1 MAAMQGPPG
10 YGPVMVLNPKTERKT
25 GRQAQL
31 SNITAARAVSDIIRT
46 TLGPRSML
54 KMLLDPMGGVVITND
69 GNCILREVDVSHP
82 TAKSMIEL
90 SRAQDEEVGDGTTSV
105 IILAGE
111 MLILSEQLLRINLH
125 PTVIVSGYNLA
136 LQEAMAIC
144 ERQALTVDVTDD
156 KRMKQLVQ
164 SCIGTKFSSRWNDK
178 MVEMALQA
186 VLTVARAK
194 SSTPAQ
200 SAALGAAPNS
210 ASNPYNHKVE
220 VDIKRYAKVEKI
232 PGGEITDSCVLK
244 GVMFNKDTSHS
255 KMRRRITNPRI
266 LLLDCPLEYKKG
278 ESQTNVEITNTED
291 WNTML
296 RMEEE
301 YVENMC
307 MEIIAF
313 QPDVVI
319 TEKGVSDL
327 AQHYLAK
334 ANITAFRRLRKT
346 DNNRVARAT
355 GATIV
360 SRTDE
365 IQEGDIG
372 QRCGLFEMR
381 KISDEWFCFLECGY
395 TIYSYSLSCFV
406 ALLQR
411 CGLFEMRKISD
422 EISIHCICGYTI
434 YSYSLSCFVALL
446 TYRAVR
452 LYIPSIIL
460 GFVHSGSA
468 SLEECEDPK
477 ACTIILRG
485 GSKDVLNE
493 IERNLHDAMEV
504 VRNVVYDPKLLPGGG
519 ATEMAVA
526 AGLRRAGLKVEGV
539 RQHPFCVVGDA
550 MEVIP
555 RTLAQNCGVSVIRTV
570 TQLRAKHAS
579 FHNDAENV
587 VGEGASAVMKPCNWG
602 INGTTGDL
610 VDMEELGIWEPFSVK
625 VQTIKTAIESA
636 CMILRIDDIVS
647 GSKKGK

>member
-1 MAAMQGPPG
+1 
-10 YGPVMVLNPKTERKT
+10 
-25 GRQAQL
+25 
-31 SNITAARAVSDIIRT
+31 
-46 TLGPRSML
+46 ML
-54 KMLLDPMGGVVITND
+54 KMLLDPMGGIVITND

-111 MLILSEQLLRINLH
+111 MMILAEPLIHDQLH
-125 PTVIVSGYNLA
+125 PTVIVQGYNMA
-136 LQEAMAIC
+136 LQEALAIC
-144 ERQALTVDVTDD
+144 EKLAKKVDVYDNET
-156 KRMKQLVQ
+156 MKDLVK

-186 VLTVARAK
+186 VLTVARPKANNPSQT
-194 SSTPAQ
+194 SS
-200 SAALGAAPNS
+200 
-210 ASNPYNHKVE
+210 SNPYNHTME

-232 PGGEITDSCVLK
+232 PGGEIDDSIVLK

-255 KMRRRITNPRI
+255 KMRRRIEKPRI

-278 ESQTNVEITNTED
+278 ESQTNVEITNTDD

-313 QPDVVI
+313 QPDIVI

-365 IQEGDIG
+365 IQESDIG
-372 QRCGLFEMR
+372 TGCGLFEM
-381 KISDEWFCFLECGY
+381 KKVADEWFCFLDEC
-395 TIYSYSLSCFV
+395 
-406 ALLQR
+406 
-411 CGLFEMRKISD
+411 D
-422 EISIHCICGYTI
+422 E
-434 YSYSLSCFVALL
+434 
-446 TYRAVR
+446 
-452 LYIPSIIL
+452 
-460 GFVHSGSA
+460 
-468 SLEECEDPK
+468 PK

-519 ATEMAVA
+519 ATEMAVSM
-526 AGLRRAGLKVEGV
+526 GLRRAGLKVVGV
-539 RQHPFCVVGDA
+539 QQRPFLAVGEA

-555 RTLAQNCGVSVIRTV
+555 RTLAQNCGVSVIRSV

-579 FHNDAENV
+579 ACDEMDKTGV
-587 VGEGASAVMKPCNWG
+587 YKPCNIG
-602 INGTTGDL
+602 INGKTGDL

-647 GSKKGK
+647 GSKKAH